1 MRHFSWAAA
10 ALIVAFGATAA
21 FTTAAPANGVT
32 TERRAGGLTFKK
44 TDTISIASE
53 ELYVSLNAVRVS
65 YVYQS
70 RAKAPQPVT
79 MAFPLPAVPI
89 DDSPDSV
96 IFSSDRPDPRNYMDF
111 VVKVDDQEVKAR
123 LSEVARIKDRDVTAR
138 LTAAGVPL
146 LFLQGG
152 QDAVAKLP
160 KATRDALIRERLL
173 SGQAAAYRP
182 EWTYQVVMEWEQ
194 SFRPGATKVEIS
206 YKPIVGNS
214 VDFGDYYDSKH
225 AAQKYCIDDAFRATF
240 KRRRQAGGKFDVYTL
255 GYVLKT
261 AQFWSGPIG
270 TFRLVVDKGK
280 PANLVA
286 FCPADSRKVSDTQF
300 EWTAT
305 KFAPKQDLDAVFFV
319 TADK

>member
-1 MRHFSWAAA
+1 MQHCSWAAT

-21 FTTAAPANGVT
+21 FTTAASGNGVT

-44 TDTISIASE
+44 TDAISIASE
-53 ELYVSLNAVRVS
+53 ELYVSLDAVRVT

-70 RAKAPQPVT
+70 KAKAPQRVT
-79 MAFPLPAVPI
+79 MAFPLPAVPV

-96 IFSSDRPDPRNYMDF
+96 IFSTSRPDPRNYMDF
-111 VVKVDDQEVKAR
+111 AVKVDGEEVQTR
-123 LSEVARIKDRDVTAR
+123 LSEMARIKDRDVTAR

-146 LFLQGG
+146 LFVQGG
-152 QDAVAKLP
+152 QEAVAQLP
-160 KATRDALIRERLL
+160 KATRDALIREGLL
-173 SGQAAAYRP
+173 SGVAAAYRP
-182 EWTYQVVMEWEQ
+182 QWTYHVVMEWEQ

-206 YKPIVGNS
+206 YKPIVGDS
-214 VDFGDYYDSKH
+214 VDYGDYYDSKH
-225 AAQKYCIDDAFRATF
+225 AAQKYCIDDTFRAAF
-240 KRRRQAGGKFDVYTL
+240 KRRRQAGGKFDVQTL

-280 PANLVA
+280 PSNLVA
-286 FCPADSRKVSDTQF
+286 FCPADSRKITETRF
-300 EWTAT
+300 EWSAT

-319 TADK
+319 SP

>member
-1 MRHFSWAAA
+1 MRHLGWAAT
-10 ALIVAFGATAA
+10 ALIVAIGATAA
-21 FTTAAPANGVT
+21 LTTAAPANGVT

-53 ELYVSLNAVRVS
+53 ELYVSPNAVRVT

-70 RAKAPQPVT
+70 KTKAPQHVT
-79 MAFPLPAVPI
+79 MAFPLPGVPV

-96 IFSSDRPDPRNYMDF
+96 IFEANRSDPRNYMDF
-111 VVKVDDQEVKAR
+111 VVKVDGAEVKAQ

-146 LFLQGG
+146 LFPQGG
-152 QDAVAKLP
+152 QEAVANLP
-160 KATRDALIRERLL
+160 KATRNALIREKLL

-182 EWTYQVVMEWEQ
+182 EWTYHVVMEWEQ
-194 SFRPGATKVEIS
+194 SFSPGATKVEIS
-206 YKPIVGNS
+206 YKPIVGDS
-214 VDFGDYYDSKH
+214 VEYGDYYDSKH
-225 AAQKYCIDDAFRATF
+225 AAQKYCIDDTFRTAF
-240 KRRRQAGGKFDVYTL
+240 KRRRQAGSKFDVYTL

-270 TFRLVVDKGK
+270 NFRLVVDKGK

-286 FCPADSRKVSDTQF
+286 FCPPDSRKITETRF

-305 KFAPKQDLDAVFFV
+305 KFAPKQDLEAVFFIA
-319 TADK
+319 TEN